1 MILAIEI
8 LFLIAGLY
16 ATFTAKLPSWFVG
29 KGYKAEGSKVRLL
42 GILMAATLPIVF
54 CGGFV
59 LGVASGIAEFDPTA
73 PVTIFEI
80 GYVIIVAIIVTVV
93 VRNIRVPESTATP
106 PTITPPGQS
115 PLA

>member
-16 ATFTAKLPSWFVG
+16 AAFTAKLPSWFVG

-54 CGGFV
+54 CGAFTI
-59 LGVASGIAEFDPTA
+59 GIAAAFGNIDPTA
-73 PVTIFEI
+73 LVTVFEI
-80 GYVIIVAIIVTVV
+80 GYVIIIAIVVAVV
-93 VRNIRVPESTATP
+93 IRNIRVPEGTATP